1 MSEASQI
8 IQQADTGRVEAFY
21 TQLHA
26 AERPS
31 ELADAVGDALGPL
44 LEEARADH
52 RRLHAL
58 TREAEQRVL
67 SLERLA
73 AAAKAVRDGVDADH
87 VALTGRHIA
96 DVAIEVARAAGR
108 GELHYREWFQ
118 LFRQDGHFIAGDNP
132 EATFLTAI
140 TRHPDIDRAGD
151 TRGVYR
157 ILEPA
162 A

>member
-1 MSEASQI
+1 MDAASQI
-8 IQQADTGRVEAFY
+8 IQQTDTGRVEALY

-26 AERPS
+26 AALPS
-31 ELADAVGDALGPL
+31 ELADTIGDALEPL
-44 LEEARADH
+44 LAQARADH

-67 SLERLA
+67 ALERLA

-87 VALTGRHIA
+87 IALTGRHIA
-96 DVAIEVARAAGR
+96 DTAIQVANQAGR

-118 LFRQDGHFIAGDNP
+118 LFREQGHFIAGDNP
-132 EATFLTAI
+132 EATFLTSI
-140 TRHPDIDRAGD
+140 TRHPDIERAEE

-157 ILEPA
+157 VARA